1 MTGSV
6 ASTARKDAHG
16 DFALPRRVGV
26 GYKAQHFKDL
36 LDAPGPV
43 AWLEIHAENYLGVGG
58 RPKAQLERLRQDFPV
73 SCHGVGLSIGSEGP
87 LDQEHLQRLKT
98 LNEWLQPAAFSEHLA
113 WSTHESSYL
122 NDLLPVPYNAATL
135 NSVCEHIEQV
145 QDALGRAMML
155 ENPSTYLSFAE
166 SDIEETDFI
175 GRIAQ
180 RTGCRLLLDV
190 NNVFV
195 SSTNQ
200 GWDAREYIDAFP
212 LDRIEEIHLGGHE
225 ADEDDDGEILLIDSH
240 GHEVAKDVWDLY
252 SYAVARTGPLPTLI
266 EWDNSVPGWPTL
278 RDEAAKASELLHGL
292 H

>member
-1 MTGSV
+1 M
-6 ASTARKDAHG
+6 ASSAACTAREG
-16 DFALPRRVGV
+16 DFVLPPCAGV

-36 LDAPGPV
+36 LDEPGPV
-43 AWLEIHAENYLGVGG
+43 AWLEIHAENYLGAGG
-58 RPKAQLERLRQDFPV
+58 RPKAKLERLRRDFPI

-98 LNEWLQPAAFSEHLA
+98 LNEWLRPAAFSEHLA

-122 NDLLPVPYNAATL
+122 NDLLPVPYNARTL
-135 NSVCEHIEQV
+135 AKVCEHIEQV
-145 QDALGRAMML
+145 QDTLGRAMML

-166 SDIEETDFI
+166 SDMEETDFI

-180 RTGCRLLLDV
+180 QTGCRLLLDV

-212 LDRIEEIHLGGHE
+212 LDCVEEIHLGGHE
-225 ADEDDDGEILLIDSH
+225 ADEDDDGEVLLIDSH
-240 GHEVAKDVWDLY
+240 GRAVAKDVWDLY
-252 SYAVARTGPLPTLI
+252 SYTVARAGPLPTLI
-266 EWDNSVPGWPTL
+266 EWDNSVPEWPAL
-278 RDEAAKASELLHGL
+278 RDEAAKASQVLNGL

>member
-1 MTGSV
+1 MANS
-6 ASTARKDAHG
+6 AADTARKDTRG
-16 DFALPRRVGV
+16 DFALPRRAGV

-87 LDQEHLQRLKT
+87 LDLEHLRRLKA

-122 NDLLPVPYNAATL
+122 NDLLPVPYNAGTL

-155 ENPSTYLSFAE
+155 ENPSTYLWFAD
-166 SDIEETDFI
+166 SDMEETDFV

-200 GWDAREYIDAFP
+200 GWNAREYIDAFP
-212 LDRIEEIHLGGHE
+212 LDRVEEIHLGGHE

-240 GHEVAKDVWDLY
+240 GRAVAKDVWDLY
-252 SYAVARTGPLPTLI
+252 SYTVARTGPLPTLI

-278 RDEAAKASELLHGL
+278 RDEAAKASRLMHGL

>member
-1 MTGSV
+1 MANS
-6 ASTARKDAHG
+6 AADTARKDTRG
-16 DFALPRRVGV
+16 DFALPRRAGV

-87 LDQEHLQRLKT
+87 LDLEHLRRLKA

-122 NDLLPVPYNAATL
+122 NDLLPVPYNAGTL

-155 ENPSTYLSFAE
+155 ENPSTYLWFAD
-166 SDIEETDFI
+166 SDMEETDFV

-200 GWDAREYIDAFP
+200 GWNAREYIDAFP
-212 LDRIEEIHLGGHE
+212 LDRVEEIHLGGHE

-240 GHEVAKDVWDLY
+240 GRAVAKDVWDLY
-252 SYAVARTGPLPTLI
+252 SYTVARTGPLPTLI
-266 EWDNSVPGWPTL
+266 EWDNSVPAWPEL
-278 RDEAAKASELLHGL
+278 RDEAAKASQLLHGL